1 MHEEQHICHYD
12 VKPANILLDDNGN
25 AILIDFGISKNYDAQ
40 GQETTTTPIGMS
52 EGYAPIEQYQQNVEE
67 FSPVS
72 DVYALG
78 ATLYYLLHGK
88 RPVSAVH
95 RASGTALLMSKHLSQ
110 GIKDIINASMK
121 ISKRERAKSVDVF
134 MGSINTSAYRGH
146 TIVQDDES
154 TILESAQRAR
164 KRNTTY
170 THPDT
175 TSSAT
180 NTSNTERNSNS
191 SIGWIIGIALACI
204 VGFFL
209 FQRETT
215 IGKVD
220 NGDNSSEQLPT
231 ENIKN
236 EETSNQESASDN
248 IYKQE
253 EKDDEFAF
261 DPWSGKLII
270 DGGIYRG
277 PDTESVITI
286 EKNGRNE
293 YSGEINLFLGYKD
306 DLGRFHQDQGA
317 FHGRIRGK
325 ATDNQ
330 LTIILDNMQIDNDS
344 GGYIEYYHLEPPM
357 QIFRITY
364 NKTGYSVE
372 PVGKMGGLY
381 EGMTENTCTKI

>member
-1 MHEEQHICHYD
+1 MKPDREDRPQNITELLSRFGEKTIIDYSNKKDGGFSDKEYAQSNDKIKNIQRNNAEQVQYGNTVNSSRLTGIAVLVLVLSIAFICVFVYNGSSQEEKGD
-12 VKPANILLDDNGN
+12 M
-25 AILIDFGISKNYDAQ
+25 GI
-40 GQETTTTPIGMS
+40 ETTES
-52 EGYAPIEQYQQNVEE
+52 N
-67 FSPVS
+67 
-72 DVYALG
+72 LN
-78 ATLYYLLHGK
+78 
-88 RPVSAVH
+88 
-95 RASGTALLMSKHLSQ
+95 
-110 GIKDIINASMK
+110 KD
-121 ISKRERAKSVDVF
+121 
-134 MGSINTSAYRGH
+134 
-146 TIVQDDES
+146 
-154 TILESAQRAR
+154 
-164 KRNTTY
+164 
-170 THPDT
+170 
-175 TSSAT
+175 
-180 NTSNTERNSNS
+180 
-191 SIGWIIGIALACI
+191 
-204 VGFFL
+204 
-209 FQRETT
+209 
-215 IGKVD
+215 
-220 NGDNSSEQLPT
+220 
-231 ENIKN
+231 
-236 EETSNQESASDN
+236 SNQESASDN